1 MGNSVQ
7 PFLIFL
13 NGNVCDYIYTH
24 THLFES
30 MHKQPQELAL
40 NQLTVAARWEEL
52 GDGWE
57 EGTVYTEHVDPV

>member
-24 THLFES
+24 THIYLNLCINN
-30 MHKQPQELAL
+30 HKNL
-40 NQLTVAARWEEL
+40 
-52 GDGWE
+52 
-57 EGTVYTEHVDPV
+57 H